1 MASRSKSKPE
11 GPRVMIGGEVARRIR
26 QHARGQ
32 SKTEVCGVLIGR
44 ENEGRLEIDACIA
57 GANAAQAG
65 SHVTFTQDTW
75 EHIYKVKDS
84 EYPDDRIVGWYHS
97 HPGFGVF
104 LSDHDTFIHKN
115 FFSAPQQVAWV
126 YDPHSDEEGC
136 FGWVGSRLER
146 LSRISI
152 TDHKGGEEAGE
163 TGKPEPVGMMG
174 DDDADEETD
183 IRDRESRAR
192 RPKSSEKEVPRWLD
206 WTFSILSHVLIF
218 ILGAFAAIYLVRP
231 KPDVYVVDRI
241 TGEVAGPVPYE
252 LLEQSVRDAR
262 GRMVPGDSRGAA
274 GSAAPPPA
282 ANGKKGEN
290 AQSGK

>member
-1 MASRSKSKPE
+1 MASRSKSKAE

-115 FFSAPQQVAWV
+115 FFSSPQQVAWV

-136 FGWVGSRLER
+136 FGW
-146 LSRISI
+146 
-152 TDHKGGEEAGE
+152 
-163 TGKPEPVGMMG
+163 
-174 DDDADEETD
+174 
-183 IRDRESRAR
+183 
-192 RPKSSEKEVPRWLD
+192 EKEVPRWLD

-218 ILGAFAAIYLVRP
+218 VLGAFLAINLVRP
-231 KPDVYVVDRI
+231 KQEVYVLDRI

-252 LLEQSVRDAR
+252 LLEQAVRDAR

-274 GSAAPPPA
+274 GTAVPPPA
-282 ANGKKGEN
+282 NGGKEGEN
-290 AQSGK
+290 GQSGK